1 MKRGEIIIY
10 PTESSYAIGCRY
22 DDTTTI
28 RKIMK
33 LKGRTDD
40 RFTLIANSL
49 QQVKQHFKLNR
60 CAELLAMSYW
70 PSALSIVVSDRF
82 AIRVPDSKVAREV
95 AKDVPML
102 ATSLNI
108 SGEPPVFDLR
118 NINHRFADIPR
129 IDIGPLP
136 KRPPSTVVECFRGGY
151 VIYRSG
157 AVKLI

>member
-22 DDTTTI
+22 DDTAAI

-33 LKGRTDD
+33 LKGRKDG
-40 RFTLIANSL
+40 RFTLIASSL
-49 QQVKQHFKLNR
+49 RQVKQHFKLNR
-60 CAELLAMSYW
+60 CAELLAISHW
-70 PSALSIVVSDRF
+70 PAALSIVVSDRF
-82 AIRVPDSKVAREV
+82 AIRVPDSKVARQV

-108 SGEPPVFDLR
+108 SSEPPVFNLR
-118 NINHRFADIPR
+118 NSNHRFVDIPR

-136 KRPPSTVVECFRGGY
+136 HRPPSTIVECFRGGY
-151 VIYRSG
+151 VIHRSG
-157 AVKLI
+157 AVKLL